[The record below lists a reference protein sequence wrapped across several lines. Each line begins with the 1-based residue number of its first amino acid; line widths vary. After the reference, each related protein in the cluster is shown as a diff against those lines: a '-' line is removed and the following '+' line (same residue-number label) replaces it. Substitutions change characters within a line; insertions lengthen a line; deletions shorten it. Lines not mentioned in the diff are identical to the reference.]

1 LFLLVL
7 SSRLLALT
15 YTHTHTHPLQIVK
28 GGITEEVKAKL
39 QRALDQCDNRNDPV
53 YALM

>member
-1 LFLLVL
+1 LITC
-7 SSRLLALT
+7 SN
-15 YTHTHTHPLQIVK
+15 THTPQIVK

-53 YALM
+53 YGLM